1 MALELTGKIIQLL
14 PPQSGSSAR
23 GVWNKQDFVIETNE
37 QYPKKVCISA
47 WSERAKEVAQIP
59 IGTAVKVAVNIES
72 REYNGKWYT
81 DVRMWSIQVENA
93 SAMDPVNNSTVY
105 SDMPPQGGS
114 YQPQVQTADFT
125 PSDAGEDLP
134 F

>member
-1 MALELTGKIIQLL
+1 MALELTGKIILLL
-14 PPQSGSSAR
+14 PPQSGTSAR
-23 GVWNKQDFVIETNE
+23 GSWNKQDFVIETNE
-37 QYPKKVCISA
+37 QYPRKICISA
-47 WSERAKEVAQIP
+47 WNERANEVGQIP

-72 REYNGKWYT
+72 REFNGKWYT

-93 SAMDPVNNSTVY
+93 TAIDSVNDSTVY

-114 YQPQVQTADFT
+114 FQPQVKTADFM
-125 PSDAGEDLP
+125 PAEAGEDLP